1 MILARRALQR
11 EARIAANS
19 SGNTSQATSRPTQH
33 HGALPDHDCLV
44 RLEHIAEE
52 GGSASRQ
59 SNPPPPP
66 VLPHELQDSPSRSQP
81 DHIAARTEA
90 RIAAQGYPLVRLR
103 HDPQADH
110 SAGPRQADFG
120 AALLNGD
127 VDDNNTSVELNRPA
141 TVPDN
146 LHDAGAFLT
155 VVMMRGGGRDGGGG
169 ESGQLGGGVGG
180 DSGGESGGNGG
191 GAVHPTTQTADVPGR
206 FSDTAAALLHDV
218 LCDLPRFIRGIQD
231 SNGNPRIVFLEDIQ
245 VNEDSN
251 GSTRVEIRYA
261 AVTRTRTRA
270 HAAGAAAAAAAA
282 ATEAAAAAAAAAAE
296 AEAAARV
303 AKAKAAE
310 AAAAAAVA
318 SAAAAAA

>member
-44 RLEHIAEE
+44 RLEHVAEE

-66 VLPHELQDSPSRSQP
+66 VLPHELQDSPPRSQP
-81 DHIAARTEA
+81 DHIAAHTEA

-120 AALLNGD
+120 AALLNSD
-127 VDDNNTSVELNRPA
+127 VDDNNTSVEPNRPA

-146 LHDAGAFLT
+146 LHDVGVRITF
-155 VVMMRGGGRDGGGG
+155 MPIIMSGGGGDGGGG
-169 ESGQLGGGVGG
+169 ESGQLSGDVGL
-180 DSGGESGGNGG
+180 DIGGENGGNGG
-191 GAVHPTTQTADVPGR
+191 GAAHPTTQIADVPGR
-206 FSDTAAALLHDV
+206 LSDAAAAFLRDLHSA
-218 LCDLPRFIRGIQD
+218 LPHFIG
-231 SNGNPRIVFLEDIQ
+231 DIR
-245 VNEDSN
+245 VNDDSN
-251 GSTRVEIRYA
+251 GSINVEIS
-261 AVTRTRTRA
+261 
-270 HAAGAAAAAAAA
+270 HPA
-282 ATEAAAAAAAAAAE
+282 ATAATAHTTHTVQYLRTE
-296 AEAAARV
+296 YRPG
-303 AKAKAAE
+303 
-310 AAAAAAVA
+310 
-318 SAAAAAA
+318 SDT